1 MERLSMYQSN
11 SENSWMISFGVQPVP
26 IHWLNKLPTYIK
38 RGTPDTRAILNP
50 NNANAKSRRR
60 FFLSY
65 IDKALAENIMRVK
78 DIMDFIYTAEKT
90 EEIEIVDRTK
100 TGDIISYRTISQC
113 VLERKK
119 ANNIIEESVKE
130 KIIKMHRARFSYR
143 EILNTVGCTPRY
155 IDEVLDSIGVK
166 IPLKDKKL
174 KKSDK

>member
-1 MERLSMYQSN
+1 MYHLN
-11 SENSWMISFGVQPVP
+11 SKETCWMISFGVQPVP
-26 IHWLNKLPTYIK
+26 SHWLNKAPTYIK
-38 RGTPDTRAILNP
+38 RDTLDTRAILNP
-50 NNANAKSRRR
+50 NNANSKARRR

-78 DIMDFIYTAEKT
+78 DIMDFIYAAEKT
-90 EEIEIVDRTK
+90 EEIDIVERTK

-130 KIIKMHRARFSYR
+130 KIIKMHRAKFSYR
-143 EILNTVGCTPRY
+143 EILDTVQCTPRY
-155 IDEVLDSIGVK
+155 IDEAFDSIGVK

-174 KKSDK
+174 RKSDK